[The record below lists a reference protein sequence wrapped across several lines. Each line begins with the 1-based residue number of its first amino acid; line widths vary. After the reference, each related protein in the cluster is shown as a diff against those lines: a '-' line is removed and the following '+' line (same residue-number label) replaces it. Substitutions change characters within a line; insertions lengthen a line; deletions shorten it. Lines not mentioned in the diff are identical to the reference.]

1 MYSKEFE
8 QALKFVLAREGGYI
22 NDPDDPGGATN
33 KGVTQNTYNAWLKKN
48 GKTTKDV
55 KNITDEEVKAIYY
68 NNYWLATKCDKMT
81 KKFAVVCF
89 DSAVNHGVGKVNDFL
104 KAAQW
109 NNIDV
114 YFITRIRYYNQLV
127 KARPVNIKY
136 LHGWLNRV
144 YALYDFIQ
152 TL

>member
-1 MYSKEFE
+1 MYNELFE
-8 QALKFVLAREGGYI
+8 KALNWLKPIEGGYV

-33 KGVTQNTYNAWLKKN
+33 KGVTQNTYNTWLKKN
-48 GKTTKDV
+48 GKAA
-55 KNITDEEVKAIYY
+55 KNIKTITDEEAKAIYY
-68 NNYWLATKCDKMT
+68 NNYWLAAGCNKMSS
-81 KKFAVVCF
+81 KFAVACF

-104 KAAQW
+104 SAAKW
-109 NNIDV
+109 KNIDLF
-114 YFITRIRYYNQLV
+114 FIARIRYYNQLV
-127 KARPVNIKY
+127 KNRPVNIKY